1 MATQDIEGLAV
12 RATME
17 DTDLKKGMKD
27 LASQLKTIKSEFTL
41 ASAGVKGFS
50 TSLEGMKAKS
60 ENLAK
65 QINVQSQMVDKFK
78 EALSRS
84 ETALTNSKNK
94 QEELKAAM
102 EATKRQYDE
111 EVAANG
117 KSSDKAK
124 ELNEAYKKLE
134 QQYAKNTSKMQNNTK
149 SVSDANTRYNQAQ
162 ATLRTME
169 AELRE
174 TNQAIVKQSSSWYA
188 LSKACEASAKKL
200 RAVGTAMNS
209 AGNSLTMYATAPIL
223 AVGAATVKA
232 ASSFEAA
239 MSEVKAISGATGEEF
254 DALVEKARH
263 MGETTKYSATQSAE
277 ALKYMAMAG
286 WRTQQML
293 DGLEGIMY
301 LAASSG
307 EELGA
312 VSDIVTDSMTA
323 FGMSAEE
330 ASHFADVLA
339 AASAASNSSVATMGE
354 SFTYAAPLAGTF
366 GYSIED
372 VALALGL
379 MANNGIKASQG
390 GTALR
395 KIFAQMSDDIEVLQS
410 NGEKLTV
417 RTTNA
422 DGTMRSLD
430 SVLRDLRAAFNGMSD
445 ASKNAINDDLVQSAK
460 DLGVELTDEKG
471 TLKDTATLYGEVQ
484 EAVEALTKSTDGLTD
499 AQKVQEAEA
508 IGGKTAMAGLLTLIN
523 SSEEDYNKLAEA
535 IYNCEGSAEEM
546 AEIMNDNLQGQFVLL
561 KSQLE
566 GVAIQLGESFIP
578 MFRDALTTVSGWIT
592 KFSELDQETQ
602 KNIIKWTM
610 LAAAI
615 GPVLKVG
622 GTFLKL
628 SSSIISGIGKISGK
642 MDGLISVVKASPV
655 AFSAAGIAIA
665 ALVTVFALW
674 KKAADEVK
682 EAQEKA
688 LESARAYSETAKSLD
703 ELKKKYEEVSKL
715 QDDDVTKKEQLK
727 AIQDELVSTFGMEA
741 THINI
746 VNGEYS
752 KQIEL
757 LNELNEKK
765 RAGSKQAFNQNL
777 NDTKKELDDEF
788 NNQFFS
794 RTERSYKKEFDQ
806 AIKDI
811 QSEMGNVVYKDWN
824 GWLHFDVENEEEY
837 MKVLDKLILRLN
849 DYDVY
854 SGGLYNELKKQY
866 SDLENSVLNYTQ
878 AQYEAFNFD
887 FSNQLVNIK
896 KGLGLENV
904 TEYTEEQASKIS
916 KAFSESMQTSDEAY
930 TEFVGNMLKSL
941 PKVGDALDDNLQDKR
956 AKQATEELAKAL
968 DELSESVDNA
978 GKITETFSSDL
989 GELEKAIDKV
999 KNGGK
1004 LSGEEILAL
1013 KEKYSELNVKINES
1027 TGERYVE
1034 LSALEKLRAEL
1045 PNLSKAQIESEKQR
1059 TETAIKKAKERMKVY
1074 LEEQKVLQG
1083 LVSYNTQT
1091 GNLDFANMPDNVRES
1106 IMASNPEI
1114 KAQYEKALAEV
1125 QKVKDLEKALSDFD
1139 KALNDID
1146 TISTTRGSSGS
1157 SSKEK
1162 DSALNKVLEAF
1173 EKSRKIGEIGLNE
1186 EMAQLE
1192 KIKSSY
1198 AKTAEER
1205 VDIEEYMYNN
1215 YLDIME
1221 RKRSLGQ
1228 LSNDEEIKMY
1238 EEALNKYTF
1247 NEYQKAEI
1255 SSKLLD
1261 TKIENSKAWVEQEK
1275 YYNRLSLEE
1284 EKKAYERIAEYS
1296 KQSAE
1301 YKKEMAKE
1309 IYRIE
1314 QEIADKVEEV
1324 EKQKRESNKKTTE
1337 ENIKNKEK
1345 EYQDT
1350 IKKIEDERD
1359 AKVEAYQAQIDALQD
1374 AYDEETA
1381 IEKQREYDEKIRDL
1395 QEQMNN
1401 ARTQEEFEKLAEELN
1416 KTQQEKKEFTRQQE
1430 LKSDKDLLQ
1439 DKIDQAKKDADIAK
1453 GLEEDKLKEYKKSME
1468 DKLNE
1473 STTIEMSITEML
1485 KKQLEER
1492 ENAFLNSLKVQM
1504 YAASSMASIF
1514 SGLQGGTV
1522 GGITGG
1528 ISGMTLAAA
1537 SNKLQAT
1544 SGNNYNTSSYS
1555 TNNNTTNANMQV
1567 TNIIKNPNDMKS
1579 VIDYLGAYI
1588 QKLNRPK
1595 GIN

>member
-17 DTDLKKGMKD
+17 DSDLKKGMKD
-27 LASQLKTIKSEFTL
+27 LASQLKSIKSEFTL
-41 ASAGVKGFS
+41 AQAGVKGFS

-94 QEELKAAM
+94 QEELRVAM

-117 KSSDKAK
+117 KRSDKAK

-134 QQYAKNTSKMQNNTK
+134 QQYAKNTSKMQNNNK
-149 SVSDANTRYNQAQ
+149 SVADANTRYNQAQ
-162 ATLRTME
+162 ATLRTMT
-169 AELRE
+169 AELGE
-174 TNQAIVKQSSSWYA
+174 TNQAIVKQSSAWYA
-188 LSKACEASAKKL
+188 LSKGCEASAKKL

-209 AGNSLTMYATAPIL
+209 TGNSLSMYATMPIL
-223 AVGAATVKA
+223 AVGTATVKA

-307 EELGA
+307 EELGS

-354 SFTYAAPLAGTF
+354 SFQYAAPLAGTF

-395 KIFAQMSDDIEVLQS
+395 KIFAQMSDDIEVLQA

-422 DGTMRSLD
+422 DGSMRSLD

-445 ASKNAINDDLVQSAK
+445 ASKTAINDDLVQSAK

-523 SSEEDYNKLAEA
+523 SSEEDYNKLSDA
-535 IYNCEGSAEEM
+535 IYNCEGAAEEM

-566 GVAIQLGESFIP
+566 GVAIQLGETFIP

-642 MDGLISVVKASPV
+642 MDGLISVVKASPK
-655 AFSAAGIAIA
+655 AFTAVGLAVT
-665 ALVTVFALW
+665 ALITVLALW
-674 KKAADEVK
+674 KKSADEAR

-688 LESARAYSETAKSLD
+688 LESARAYSETTKSLD
-703 ELKKKYEEVSKL
+703 ELKKKYEEVNKL
-715 QDDDVTKKEQLK
+715 QDDDVVKKEQLK
-727 AIQDELVSTFGMEA
+727 AIQDELISTFGMEA
-741 THINI
+741 SHINI

-765 RAGSKQAFNQNL
+765 KSGSQQAFNQNL
-777 NDTKKELDDEF
+777 NDTKKELDETFSNGAFKINWWDNGDEF
-788 NNQFFS
+788 
-794 RTERSYKKEFDQ
+794 RQ
-806 AIKDI
+806 AIKDMQAEYGDAI
-811 QSEMGNVVYKDWN
+811 KIVNQHGNFQFEVESEEQY
-824 GWLHFDVENEEEY
+824 LEI
-837 MKVLDKLILRLN
+837 LDKLILRMN
-849 DYDVY
+849 DYGVY
-854 SGGLYNELKKQY
+854 SGTLYSNLKKQY
-866 SDLENSVLNYTQ
+866 SDLQGSLSNYTQ

-887 FSNQLVNIK
+887 FSNKLVDIK

-904 TEYTEEQASKIS
+904 TEYTEEQAVKIS
-916 KAFSESMQTSDEAY
+916 KAFMESMQTSDEAY
-930 TEFVGNMLKSL
+930 NSFVENMLKSL
-941 PKVGDALDDNLQDKR
+941 PKVGDALDDNLANER
-956 AKQATEELAKAL
+956 GEQAANDLAIAL
-968 DELSESVDNA
+968 EKLSESVESA

-1013 KEKYSELNVKINES
+1013 TEKYSELNVKINES
-1027 TGERYVE
+1027 TGERYIE
-1034 LSALEKLRAEL
+1034 LEALESLKNEL
-1045 PNLSKAQIESEKQR
+1045 PNLSKAQIESERQR
-1059 TETAIKKAKERMKVY
+1059 TETAIKSAKERMKVY

-1083 LVSYNTQT
+1083 LVSYNTNT
-1091 GNLDFANMPDNVRES
+1091 GNLDFGNMPDNVREN
-1106 IMASNPEI
+1106 IMASNPGI
-1114 KAQYEKALAEV
+1114 KAQYEKAVAEA
-1125 QKVKDLEKALSDFD
+1125 QKVKDLENALSEFD
-1139 KALNDID
+1139 KALNNID

-1157 SSKEK
+1157 SGKDK
-1162 DSALNKVLEAF
+1162 DSALNKALEAF
-1173 EKSRKIGEIGLNE
+1173 EKSRKIGEVGLNE

-1192 KIKSSY
+1192 KIKAAY
-1198 AKTAEER
+1198 ASTAEEK
-1205 VDIEEYMYNN
+1205 VDIEEYMYSN
-1215 YLDIME
+1215 YLSIME

-1261 TKIENSKAWVEQEK
+1261 TKIEHSKEWIETEK
-1275 YYNRLSLEE
+1275 YYGRLSLEE
-1284 EKKAYERIAEYS
+1284 ERKAYERIAEYS

-1309 IYRIE
+1309 IYR
-1314 QEIADKVEEV
+1314 V
-1324 EKQKRESNKKTTE
+1324 EKELAEQQEELEKKKQEAVKKTVE
-1337 ENIKNKEK
+1337 ANIKAKEEEYNK
-1345 EYQDT
+1345 T
-1350 IKKIEDERD
+1350 IAMIDDECNR
-1359 AKVEAYQAQIDALQD
+1359 KVEAYQAQIDALQEQ
-1374 AYDEETA
+1374 YDKEE
-1381 IEKQREYDEKIRDL
+1381 ELQKQKEYDEKIADL
-1395 QEQMNN
+1395 EERMKTV
-1401 ARTQEEFEKLAEELN
+1401 RTQEEFEKLAEELN
-1416 KTQQEKKEFTRQQE
+1416 DTQQAKRDYTRQQQ
-1430 LKSDKDLLQ
+1430 LKSDKELLQ
-1439 DKIDQAKKDADIAK
+1439 DKIDQAKNEADIAK
-1453 GLEEDKLKEYKKSME
+1453 SIEKEKLDAYKETQNKMLEE
-1468 DKLNE
+1468 
-1473 STTIEMSITEML
+1473 STSIEMSITEL
-1485 KKQLEER
+1485 LRQQLAER
-1492 ENAFLNSLKVQM
+1492 EQAFVSSLQVMLTAYSGFK
-1504 YAASSMASIF
+1504 ASLGGM
-1514 SGLQGGTV
+1514 GLL
-1522 GGITGG
+1522 GGISGG

-1537 SNKLQAT
+1537 SNKLQNT
-1544 SGNNYNTSSYS
+1544 SSNNYNSSTYN
-1555 TNNNTTNANMQV
+1555 TNNNTNANMNV
-1567 TNIIKNPNDMKS
+1567 TNIIKNSNDINTLMS
-1579 VIDYLGAYI
+1579 QMTTYI
-1588 QKLNRPK
+1588 QKLNRAK
-1595 GIN
+1595 GVK

>member
-17 DTDLKKGMKD
+17 DSDLKKGMKD
-27 LASQLKTIKSEFTL
+27 LASQLKSIKSEFTL
-41 ASAGVKGFS
+41 AQAGVKGFS

-111 EVAANG
+111 EAAANG

-134 QQYAKNTSKMQNNTK
+134 QQYAKNTSKMQNNNK
-149 SVSDANTRYNQAQ
+149 SVADANTRYNQAQ

-223 AVGAATVKA
+223 AVGTATVKA

-239 MSEVKAISGATGEEF
+239 MSQVKAISGATGEEF

-286 WRTQQML
+286 WGTQQML

-307 EELGA
+307 EELGS

-354 SFTYAAPLAGTF
+354 SFQYAAPLAGTF

-395 KIFAQMSDDIEVLQS
+395 KIFAQMSDDIEVLQA
-410 NGEKLTV
+410 NGEKLV
-417 RTTNA
+417 VKTTNA
-422 DGTMRSLD
+422 DGSMRSLD
-430 SVLRDLRAAFNGMSD
+430 NVLRDLRAAFNGMSD
-445 ASKNAINDDLVQSAK
+445 ASKTAINDDLVQSAK

-484 EAVEALTKSTDGLTD
+484 EAVEALTKGTDGLTD

-523 SSEEDYNKLAEA
+523 SSEEDYNKLSDA
-535 IYNCEGSAEEM
+535 IYNCEGAAEEM

-566 GVAIQLGESFIP
+566 GVAIQLGETFIP

-642 MDGLISVVKASPV
+642 MDGLISVVKASPK
-655 AFSAAGIAIA
+655 AFTAAGLAIT
-665 ALVTVFALW
+665 ALVTVLALW
-674 KKAADEVK
+674 KKSADEAR

-703 ELKKKYEEVSKL
+703 ELKKKYEEVNKL
-715 QDDDVTKKEQLK
+715 QDDDVVKKEQLK
-727 AIQDELVSTFGMEA
+727 AIQDELISTFGLEA
-741 THINI
+741 SHINI

-765 RAGSKQAFNQNL
+765 KSGSKQAFNQNL
-777 NDTKKELDDEF
+777 NDTKKELDETFNNGAFKINWWDNGDEF
-788 NNQFFS
+788 
-794 RTERSYKKEFDQ
+794 RQ
-806 AIKDI
+806 AIKDMQAEYGDAI
-811 QSEMGNVVYKDWN
+811 KVVNQHGNFQFEVESEEQY
-824 GWLHFDVENEEEY
+824 LEI
-837 MKVLDKLILRLN
+837 LDKLILRMN
-849 DYDVY
+849 DYGVY
-854 SGGLYNELKKQY
+854 SGTLYSNLKKQY
-866 SDLENSVLNYTQ
+866 SDLQGSLSNYTQ

-887 FSNQLVNIK
+887 FSNKLVDIK

-904 TEYTEEQASKIS
+904 TEYTEEQAVKIS
-916 KAFSESMQTSDEAY
+916 KAFMESMQTSDEAY
-930 TEFVGNMLKSL
+930 NSFVENMLKSL
-941 PKVGDALDDNLQDKR
+941 PKVGDALDDNLANER
-956 AKQATEELAKAL
+956 GEQAANDLAIAL
-968 DELSESVDNA
+968 EKLSESVESA

-1013 KEKYSELNVKINES
+1013 TGKYNELNVKINES
-1027 TGERYVE
+1027 TGERYIE
-1034 LSALEKLRAEL
+1034 LESLESLKNEL
-1045 PNLSKAQIESEKQR
+1045 PNLSKAQIESEKAR
-1059 TETAIKKAKERMKVY
+1059 TETAIKSAKERMKVY

-1083 LVSYNTQT
+1083 LVSYNTNT
-1091 GNLDFANMPDNVRES
+1091 GNLDFGNMPDNVREN

-1114 KAQYEKALAEV
+1114 KAQYEKALAEA
-1125 QKVKDLEKALSDFD
+1125 QKVKDLEKALSEFD
-1139 KALNDID
+1139 KALNNID

-1157 SSKEK
+1157 SGKDK
-1162 DSALNKVLEAF
+1162 DSALNKALEAF
-1173 EKSRKIGEIGLNE
+1173 EKSRKIGEVGLNE

-1192 KIKSSY
+1192 KIKAAY
-1198 AKTAEER
+1198 ASTAEEK
-1205 VDIEEYMYNN
+1205 VDIEEYMYSN

-1261 TKIENSKAWVEQEK
+1261 TKIEHSKEWIETEK
-1275 YYNRLSLEE
+1275 YYGRLSLEE
-1284 EKKAYERIAEYS
+1284 ERKAYERIAEYS

-1309 IYRIE
+1309 IYR
-1314 QEIADKVEEV
+1314 V
-1324 EKQKRESNKKTTE
+1324 EKELAEQQEELEKKKQEAVKKTVE
-1337 ENIKNKEK
+1337 ANIKAKEEEYNK
-1345 EYQDT
+1345 T
-1350 IKKIEDERD
+1350 IAMIDEECNR
-1359 AKVEAYQAQIDALQD
+1359 KVEAYQAQIDALQEQ
-1374 AYDEETA
+1374 YDKEE
-1381 IEKQREYDEKIRDL
+1381 ELQKQKEYDEKIADL
-1395 QEQMNN
+1395 EARMKN

-1416 KTQQEKKEFTRQQE
+1416 DTQQAKRDYTRQQQ
-1430 LKSDKDLLQ
+1430 LKSDKALLQ
-1439 DKIDQAKKDADIAK
+1439 DKIDQAKNEADIAK
-1453 GLEEDKLKEYKKSME
+1453 SIEKEKLDAYKETQNKMLEE
-1468 DKLNE
+1468 
-1473 STTIEMSITEML
+1473 STSIETSITELL
-1485 KKQLEER
+1485 KQQLTER
-1492 ENAFLNSLKVQM
+1492 EQAFVSSLQVMLTAYSGFK
-1504 YAASSMASIF
+1504 SS
-1514 SGLQGGTV
+1514 LGGMGIL
-1522 GGITGG
+1522 GGISGG

-1537 SNKLQAT
+1537 SNKLQNT
-1544 SGNNYNTSSYS
+1544 SSNNYNTSSYS
-1555 TNNNTTNANMQV
+1555 TNNTTNANMQV
-1567 TNIIKNPNDMKS
+1567 TNIIKNAMDE
-1579 VIDYLGAYI
+1579 
-1588 QKLNRPK
+1588 K
-1595 GIN
+1595 GIVNALNDWLKKINRSKGV

>member
-17 DTDLKKGMKD
+17 DSDLKKGMKD
-27 LASQLKTIKSEFTL
+27 LASQLKSIKSEFTL
-41 ASAGVKGFS
+41 AQAGVKGFS

-94 QEELKAAM
+94 QEELRVAM

-117 KSSDKAK
+117 KRSDKAK

-134 QQYAKNTSKMQNNTK
+134 QQYAKNTSKMQNNNK
-149 SVSDANTRYNQAQ
+149 SVADANTRYNQAQ
-162 ATLRTME
+162 ATLRTMT
-169 AELRE
+169 AELGE
-174 TNQAIVKQSSSWYA
+174 TNQAIVKQSSAWYA
-188 LSKACEASAKKL
+188 LAKACEASSKKL
-200 RAVGTAMNS
+200 RAVGNTMNS
-209 AGNSLTMYATAPIL
+209 VGNSLSMYATMPIL
-223 AVGAATVKA
+223 AVGTATVKA

-307 EELGA
+307 EELGS

-395 KIFAQMSDDIEVLQS
+395 KIFAQMSDDIEVLQA
-410 NGEKLTV
+410 NGEKLIV
-417 RTTNA
+417 KTTNA
-422 DGTMRSLD
+422 DGSMRSLD

-445 ASKNAINDDLVQSAK
+445 ASKTAINDDLVQSAK

-523 SSEEDYNKLAEA
+523 SSEEDYNKLSDA
-535 IYNCEGSAEEM
+535 IYNCEGAAEEM

-566 GVAIQLGESFIP
+566 GVAIQLGETFIP

-642 MDGLISVVKASPV
+642 MDGLISVVKASPK
-655 AFSAAGIAIA
+655 AFTAAGLAIT
-665 ALVTVFALW
+665 ALVTVLALW
-674 KKAADEVK
+674 KKSADEAR

-688 LESARAYSETAKSLD
+688 LESARNYSKTAKSLED
-703 ELKKKYEEVSKL
+703 LKKQYKEVNEL
-715 QDDDVTKKEQLK
+715 QEDDKDKKEQLK
-727 AIQDELVSTFGMEA
+727 AIQEELIDSYGLEA
-741 THINI
+741 SGIDI
-746 VNGEYS
+746 VNGKYS
-752 KQIEL
+752 EQIEL
-757 LNELNEKK
+757 LNKLKEKK
-765 RAGSKQAFNQNL
+765 KVDAGIALGQELIDSK
-777 NDTKKELDDEF
+777 DE
-788 NNQFFS
+788 
-794 RTERSYKKEFDQ
+794 
-806 AIKDI
+806 
-811 QSEMGNVVYKDWN
+811 
-824 GWLHFDVENEEEY
+824 
-837 MKVLDKLILRLN
+837 LDKLAKSSWFSAGSSNLGGNKNMEAWGKALSEISKEYKDLIEISSYN
-849 DYDVY
+849 G
-854 SGGLYNELKKQY
+854 SGIQMKFDSEDAEKYKDLLGEIVQNARKYGIDDTGLYDKLYTEWSNLSEALERY
-866 SDLENSVLNYTQ
+866 SQ

-887 FSNQLVNIK
+887 YSNQLKEVK
-896 KGLGLENV
+896 KQLGLQEV
-904 TEYTEEQASKIS
+904 VEYTEEQS
-916 KAFSESMQTSDEAY
+916 KAIKMMFGQSILNMDTEYQ
-930 TEFVGNMLKSL
+930 EFVADMLKSL
-941 PKVGDALDDNLQDKR
+941 PVVGKAMNDNLDPKGV
-956 AKQATEELAKAL
+956 ADGLEDLGEEADELAKRLEEISGKTETYSGKL
-968 DELSESVDNA
+968 DELEKVIQKVKEGNELSADEIINL
-978 GKITETFSSDL
+978 TRQYP
-989 GELEKAIDKV
+989 ELEACIDSTTGKYTLEASALEKV
-999 KNGGK
+999 KNGLTTSTK
-1004 LSGEEILAL
+1004 QQLE
-1013 KEKYSELNVKINES
+1013 NE
-1027 TGERYVE
+1027 
-1034 LSALEKLRAEL
+1034 A
-1045 PNLSKAQIESEKQR
+1045 SKTKQV
-1059 TETAIKKAKERMKVY
+1059 M
-1074 LEEQKVLQG
+1074 
-1083 LVSYNTQT
+1083 TQT
-1091 GNLDFANMPDNVRES
+1091 QARIKLYLQ
-1106 IMASNPEI
+1106 EI
-1114 KAQYEKALAEV
+1114 KAQ
-1125 QKVKDLEKALSDFD
+1125 QALSGLKF
-1139 KALNDID
+1139 NDDGSIQDSGAFTYKMSQSKELQDMYNEYNNKLIEFKKIQEEIKNID
-1146 TISTTRGSSGS
+1146 IVTANVGAGGS
-1157 SSKEK
+1157 SSGKDK
-1162 DSALNKVLEAF
+1162 DSPLNKALEAF
-1173 EKSRKIGEIGLNE
+1173 EKSRKIGEVGLNE
-1186 EMAQLE
+1186 EMTQLE
-1192 KIKSSY
+1192 KIKAAY
-1198 AKTAEER
+1198 ASTAEEK

-1228 LSNDEEIKMY
+1228 LSYDNEIKMY
-1238 EEALNKYTF
+1238 EEALNKYSFT
-1247 NEYQKAEI
+1247 EYQKAEI

-1261 TKIENSKAWVEQEK
+1261 TKIEKSKEWVEQEK

-1284 EKKAYERIAEYS
+1284 ERKAYERIAEYS

-1309 IYRIE
+1309 IYR
-1314 QEIADKVEEV
+1314 V
-1324 EKQKRESNKKTTE
+1324 EKELAEQQEELEKKKQEAVKKTVE
-1337 ENIKNKEK
+1337 ANIKAKEEEYNK
-1345 EYQDT
+1345 T
-1350 IKKIEDERD
+1350 IAMIDDECNR
-1359 AKVEAYQAQIDALQD
+1359 KVEAYQAQIDALQEQ
-1374 AYDEETA
+1374 YDKEE
-1381 IEKQREYDEKIRDL
+1381 ELQKQKEYDEKIADL
-1395 QEQMNN
+1395 EARMKN

-1416 KTQQEKKEFTRQQE
+1416 DTQQAKRDYTRQQQ
-1430 LKSDKDLLQ
+1430 LKSDKELLQ
-1439 DKIDQAKKDADIAK
+1439 DKIDQTKNEATIAK
-1453 GLEEDKLKEYKKSME
+1453 NVEKEKLDAYKETQNKMLEE
-1468 DKLNE
+1468 
-1473 STTIEMSITEML
+1473 STRIETSITEIL
-1485 KKQLEER
+1485 KQQLTER
-1492 ENAFLNSLKVQM
+1492 ENAFINSIKVQL
-1504 YAASSMASIF
+1504 AAANTLKSAFSSL
-1514 SGLQGGTV
+1514 GLGGA
-1522 GGITGG
+1522 GGIAGG

-1537 SNKLQAT
+1537 SNKLQSA
-1544 SGNNYNTSSYS
+1544 SSNNYNTSSYS
-1555 TNNNTTNANMQV
+1555 TNNNTNANMTV
-1567 TNIIKNPNDMKS
+1567 TNVVKNSSDISKIMNQLTAFM
-1579 VIDYLGAYI
+1579 
-1588 QKLNRPK
+1588 QQLNRAK
-1595 GIN
+1595 GIK

>member
-17 DTDLKKGMKD
+17 DSNLKKGIKD
-27 LASQLKTIKSEFTL
+27 LASQLKSVKSEFTL
-41 ASAGVKGFS
+41 AQAGVKGFS

-78 EALSRS
+78 ESLSRS

-94 QEELKAAM
+94 QEELKTAM

-117 KSSDKAK
+117 KRSDKAK

-134 QQYAKNTSKMQNNTK
+134 QQYAKNTSKMQSNSK
-149 SVSDANTRYNQAQ
+149 SVADANTRYNQAQ
-162 ATLRTME
+162 ATLRTMT
-169 AELRE
+169 AELGE
-174 TNQAIVKQSSSWYA
+174 TNQAIVKQSSAWYT
-188 LSKACEASAKKL
+188 LSRACESSAKNL

-209 AGNSLTMYATAPIL
+209 TGNSLTMYATAPIL
-223 AVGAATVKA
+223 AVGTATVKA

-239 MSEVKAISGATGEEF
+239 MSQVKAISGATGEEF
-254 DALVEKARH
+254 EALVEKARY

-307 EELGA
+307 EELGM

-330 ASHFADVLA
+330 AAHFADVLA

-395 KIFAQMSDDIEVLQS
+395 KIFAQMSDDIEVLQA

-471 TLKDTATLYGEVQ
+471 VLKDTATLYSEVQ

-523 SSEEDYNKLAEA
+523 SSEEDYNKLSEA
-535 IYNCEGSAEEM
+535 IYNCEGAAEEM
-546 AEIMNDNLQGQFVLL
+546 ADIMNDNLQGQFVLL

-578 MFRDALTTVSGWIT
+578 MFRDALTTVSDWIT

-628 SSSIISGIGKISGK
+628 SSSIISGVGKMSGK
-642 MDGLISVVKASPV
+642 MDGLIGVVKASPK
-655 AFSAAGIAIA
+655 AFTAAGIAIT
-665 ALVTVFALW
+665 ALVTVLALW
-674 KKAADEVK
+674 KKSADEAR

-688 LESARAYSETAKSLD
+688 LESARAYSETAKSLE
-703 ELKKKYEEVSKL
+703 ELKKKYEEVNKL
-715 QDDDVTKKEQLK
+715 QEDDVTKKEQLK
-727 AIQDELVSTFGMEA
+727 SIQDELISTFGLEA
-741 THINI
+741 SGIDV
-746 VNGEYS
+746 VNGKYYE
-752 KQIEL
+752 QIDL
-757 LNELNEKK
+757 INELNDRKK
-765 RAGSKQAFNQNL
+765 LGSEQSFRQNL
-777 NDTKKELDDEF
+777 NDSRVSLNEA
-788 NNQFFS
+788 FS
-794 RTERSYKKEFDQ
+794 NKAFEVDWWDNEKEFMQ
-806 AIKDI
+806 ALKDMQKEYGESVKLI
-811 QSEMGNVVYKDWN
+811 EGYDKYGKFQFETDS
-824 GWLHFDVENEEEY
+824 EEEY
-837 MKVLDKLILRLN
+837 LEILDDLILRMN
-849 DYDVY
+849 DYGVY
-854 SGGLYNELKKQY
+854 SGGLYNSLKKQY
-866 SDLENSVLNYTQ
+866 SSLQASLNNYTQ
-878 AQYEAFNFD
+878 AQYEAFNFEYT
-887 FSNQLVNIK
+887 NQLNDIVK
-896 KGLGLENV
+896 QLGLEDV
-904 TEYTEEQASKIS
+904 TEYTREESNKIQNAFNNAMQGMDEEYQAFAS
-916 KAFSESMQTSDEAY
+916 
-930 TEFVGNMLKSL
+930 NMLNSL
-941 PKVGDALDDNLQDKR
+941 PKVRKALEDNIDTK
-956 AKQATEELAKAL
+956 KQEEALEELAKATDYL
-968 DELSESVDNA
+968 TECIDNA
-978 GKITETFSSDL
+978 TEMTDTFSSDL
-989 GELEKAIDKV
+989 ANLEKAIDKV

-1004 LSGEEILAL
+1004 LSGEEIIAL
-1013 KEKYSELNVKINES
+1013 TDKYSELNVKINES
-1027 TGERYVE
+1027 TGERYIE
-1034 LSALEKLRAEL
+1034 LEALESLKNEL

-1059 TETAIKKAKERMKVY
+1059 TETAIKSEKARMKIY

-1083 LVSYNTQT
+1083 LVSYNSNT
-1091 GNLDFANMPDNVRES
+1091 GNVDWGN
-1106 IMASNPEI
+1106 IPENI
-1114 KAQYEKALAEV
+1114 KANLLQNEDTRKAYEQALAEA
-1125 QKVKDLEKALSDFD
+1125 QKVKNLEKSLADFD
-1139 KALNDID
+1139 KALSNID
-1146 TISTTRGSSGS
+1146 TISSTRGSSGS
-1157 SSKEK
+1157 SSSSK
-1162 DSALNKVLEAF
+1162 DSALDKALESF
-1173 EKSRKIGEIGLNE
+1173 EKSKKIREVGLNE
-1186 EMAQLE
+1186 EMAELE
-1192 KIKSSY
+1192 KIKSAY
-1198 AKTAEER
+1198 ASTAEEK

-1221 RKRSLGQ
+1221 RKRSL
-1228 LSNDEEIKMY
+1228 SYDDEIKMY
-1238 EEALNKYTF
+1238 EEALNKYTY

-1261 TKIENSKAWVEQEK
+1261 TKIEHSEAWIEQEK
-1275 YYNRLSLEE
+1275 YYGRLSLEE

-1296 KQSAE
+1296 KESAE

-1309 IYRIE
+1309 VYR
-1314 QEIADKVEEV
+1314 VEKEMV
-1324 EKQKRESNKKTTE
+1324 EKQEELEKEKKELVKKTVE
-1337 ENIKNKEK
+1337 ANIKAKEEEYNK
-1345 EYQDT
+1345 T
-1350 IKKIEDERD
+1350 ITMIDEERD
-1359 AKVEAYQAQIDALQD
+1359 RKVEAYQAQIDALQEK
-1374 AYDEETA
+1374 YDKEE
-1381 IEKQREYDEKIRDL
+1381 ELQKQKEYDEKIADL
-1395 QEQMNN
+1395 EARMKN

-1416 KTQQEKKEFTRQQE
+1416 DTQQAKRDYTRQQQ
-1430 LKSDKDLLQ
+1430 LKSDKELLQ
-1439 DKIDQAKKDADIAK
+1439 DKIDQAKDEADIAK
-1453 GLEEDKLKEYKKSME
+1453 SIEKEKLDAYKETQNKMLEE
-1468 DKLNE
+1468 
-1473 STTIEMSITEML
+1473 STRIETSITEIL
-1485 KKQLEER
+1485 KKQLAER

-1504 YAASSMASIF
+1504 AAATSMASIF
-1514 SGLQGGTV
+1514 SGMKLGV
-1522 GGITGG
+1522 TGG
-1528 ISGMTLAAA
+1528 IVSGIDGSTLAAA
-1537 SNKLQAT
+1537 SNKLQTAT
-1544 SGNNYNTSSYS
+1544 SNNSYS
-1555 TNNNTTNANMQV
+1555 KSTYNSNTTNANMNV
-1567 TNIIKNPNDMKS
+1567 TNIIKNQSDINNLMS
-1579 VIDYLGAYI
+1579 QITTYI
-1588 QKLNRPK
+1588 QKLNRAK
-1595 GIN
+1595 G

>member
-27 LASQLKTIKSEFTL
+27 LASQLKSIKSEFTL
-41 ASAGVKGFS
+41 AQAGVKGFS

-94 QEELKAAM
+94 QEELRVAM

-117 KSSDKAK
+117 KRSDKAK

-134 QQYAKNTSKMQNNTK
+134 QQYAKNTSKMQNNNK
-149 SVSDANTRYNQAQ
+149 SVADANTRYNQAQ

-169 AELRE
+169 AELGE
-174 TNQAIVKQSSSWYA
+174 TNQAIVKQSSAWYA
-188 LSKACEASAKKL
+188 LSKGCEASAKKL

-209 AGNSLTMYATAPIL
+209 TGNSLTMYATAPIL
-223 AVGAATVKA
+223 AVGTATVKA

-286 WRTQQML
+286 WGTQQML

-307 EELGA
+307 EELGS

-354 SFTYAAPLAGTF
+354 SFQYAAPLAGTF

-395 KIFAQMSDDIEVLQS
+395 KIFTQMSDDIEVLQA
-410 NGEKLTV
+410 NGEKLIV
-417 RTTNA
+417 KTTNA
-422 DGTMRSLD
+422 DGSMRSLD
-430 SVLRDLRAAFNGMSD
+430 NVLRDLRAAFNGMSD
-445 ASKNAINDDLVQSAK
+445 ASKTAINDDLVQSAK

-508 IGGKTAMAGLLTLIN
+508 IAGKTAMAGLLALLNTN
-523 SSEEDYNKLAEA
+523 EEDYNKLADA
-535 IYNCEGSAEEM
+535 IYNCEGVAEEM
-546 AEIMNDNLQGQFVLL
+546 AETMNDNLQGQFVLL

-566 GVAIQLGESFIP
+566 GVAIQLGETFIP

-628 SSSIISGIGKISGK
+628 SSSIIAGVGKISDKIAGAG
-642 MDGLISVVKASPV
+642 GLINAFKAIPTPV
-655 AFSAAGIAIA
+655 SAAGIAIT
-665 ALVTVFALW
+665 ALVAVFALW
-674 KKAADEVK
+674 KKAADEAK

-688 LESARAYSETAKSLD
+688 LESARAYSETTKSLD
-703 ELKKKYEEVSKL
+703 ELKKKYEEVNKL

-727 AIQDELVSTFGMEA
+727 VIQDELISTFGMEA
-741 THINI
+741 SHINV

-752 KQIEL
+752 KQVEL

-765 RAGSKQAFNQNL
+765 KSGSKQAFNQNL
-777 NDTKKELDDEF
+777 NDTKKELDDTF

-837 MKVLDKLILRLN
+837 MKVLDKLILKLN

-854 SGGLYNELKKQY
+854 SGGLYNNLKKQY
-866 SDLENSVLNYTQ
+866 SDLENSLLNYTQ

-887 FSNQLVNIK
+887 YSNQLKEVK
-896 KGLGLENV
+896 KQFGLQEV
-904 TEYTEEQASKIS
+904 VEYTEEQS
-916 KAFSESMQTSDEAY
+916 KAIKMMFGQSILNMDTEYQ
-930 TEFVGNMLKSL
+930 EFVADMLKSL
-941 PKVGDALDDNLQDKR
+941 PIVGKAMNDNLNPKGVADGLEDLGEE
-956 AKQATEELAKAL
+956 ADELAKRLEEISGKTETYSGKL
-968 DELSESVDNA
+968 DELEKVIQKVKEGNELSADEIINL
-978 GKITETFSSDL
+978 TRQYP
-989 GELEKAIDKV
+989 ELEACIDSTTGKYTLEASALEKV
-999 KNGGK
+999 KNGLTTSTK
-1004 LSGEEILAL
+1004 QQLE
-1013 KEKYSELNVKINES
+1013 NE
-1027 TGERYVE
+1027 
-1034 LSALEKLRAEL
+1034 A
-1045 PNLSKAQIESEKQR
+1045 SKTKQV
-1059 TETAIKKAKERMKVY
+1059 M
-1074 LEEQKVLQG
+1074 
-1083 LVSYNTQT
+1083 TQT
-1091 GNLDFANMPDNVRES
+1091 QARIKLYLQ
-1106 IMASNPEI
+1106 EI
-1114 KAQYEKALAEV
+1114 KAQ
-1125 QKVKDLEKALSDFD
+1125 QALSGLKF
-1139 KALNDID
+1139 NDDGSIQDSGAFTYKMSQSKELQDMYNEYNNKLIEFKKIQEEIKNID
-1146 TISTTRGSSGS
+1146 IVTANVGAGGS
-1157 SSKEK
+1157 SSGKDK
-1162 DSALNKVLEAF
+1162 DSPLNKALEAF
-1173 EKSRKIGEIGLNE
+1173 EKSRKIGEVGLNE
-1186 EMAQLE
+1186 EMTQLE
-1192 KIKSSY
+1192 KIKAAY
-1198 AKTAEER
+1198 ASTAEEK

-1228 LSNDEEIKMY
+1228 LSYDEEIKMY

-1261 TKIENSKAWVEQEK
+1261 TKIEHSKEWIETEK
-1275 YYNRLSLEE
+1275 YYGRLSLEE

-1324 EKQKRESNKKTTE
+1324 EKQKREANKKTTE

-1345 EYQDT
+1345 EYQDA

-1381 IEKQREYDEKIRDL
+1381 LEKQREYDEKIRDL

-1473 STTIEMSITEML
+1473 STTIETSITEMI

-1492 ENAFLNSLKVQM
+1492 DNAFLNSLRIQLEGANALRSVF
-1504 YAASSMASIF
+1504 SSLSI
-1514 SGLQGGTV
+1514 GGV
-1522 GGITGG
+1522 GGIAGG

-1537 SNKLQAT
+1537 SNKLQSA
-1544 SGNNYNTSSYS
+1544 SSNNYNTSSFS

-1579 VIDYLGAYI
+1579 VVDYLGAYM

-1595 GIN
+1595 GIR